1 MHPPNN
7 QQCKP
12 ILTLASAL
20 ISMAEAC
27 NSMSRLKQIH
37 AHSLLTGLHDHS
49 IILAK
54 MLRFAAVS
62 PSGDLAYAQRL
73 FDQLPH
79 PSTFFYNTL
88 IRGYAKSSIP
98 SYSLYL
104 VNQMRQNGVD
114 PDEFTFNFLIKARS
128 RVRVNINRVRPDEVT
143 LVSVI
148 SACTNLGD
156 LQMGYSVHSY
166 IDENG
171 FGWMVSLCNALIDMY
186 AKCGCM
192 DRAWEVFNSMS
203 RKSLVT
209 WNSMISACAN
219 NRNPEDAFG
228 LFSRMFDYGVA
239 PDGVTFLAVLTA
251 YAHVGLV
258 DEGYRLFESMQR
270 DHGIEARIEHY
281 GCMVNM
287 LGQAGWLEEAFE
299 LISNMPL
306 PSNDVVWGVLLA
318 ACRKHGDEYMGERV
332 VKKLLELKPDG
343 GMYLGGDALHILLSG
358 EVSNRLTSLGSG
370 LLILEIDHMRAILR
384 MKQCLSSA
392 NIIGEAARSKTF
404 LEVTAIRRVCIQ
416 TIEYMKCYL
425 QSIICDGGFV
435 KSTGGGGN
443 KQRFY
448 MDSKQEAKMFEALEI
463 EEAVVLEMNLAF
475 LM

>member
-12 ILTLASAL
+12 ILSLASTL

-79 PSTFFYNTL
+79 PNTFFYNTL

-98 SYSLYL
+98 SYSLHL
-104 VNQMRQNGVD
+104 VNQMRQNCVD

-128 RVRVNINRVRPDEVT
+128 RVRVNINRNLPLVVECDEIHGAVLKLGFSSHLFVRNALIHLYAARGNPVVAWRVFDETVGVDVVSWSGLVLAHVRAGELERARWVFDQMPERDVVSWTTMVSAYSQAKYSREALELYVTMLDKGVRPDEVT

-171 FGWMVSLCNALIDMY
+171 FRWMVSLCNALIDMY

-192 DRAWEVFNSMS
+192 DRAWQVFNSMS

-228 LFSRMFDYGVA
+228 LFSRMFNYGVA

-281 GCMVNM
+281 GCVVNM

-299 LISNMPL
+299 LITSMPL

-318 ACRKHGDEYMGERV
+318 ACRKHGDVYMGERV

-343 GMYLGGDALHILLSG
+343 GYY
-358 EVSNRLTSLGSG
+358 TS
-370 LLILEIDHMRAILR
+370 
-384 MKQCLSSA
+384 
-392 NIIGEAARSKTF
+392 
-404 LEVTAIRRVCIQ
+404 
-416 TIEYMKCYL
+416 
-425 QSIICDGGFV
+425 
-435 KSTGGGGN
+435 
-443 KQRFY
+443 
-448 MDSKQEAKMFEALEI
+448 
-463 EEAVVLEMNLAF
+463 
-475 LM
+475 

>member
-79 PSTFFYNTL
+79 PNTFFYNTL

-128 RVRVNINRVRPDEVT
+128 RVRVNINRNLPLVVEGDEIHGAVLKLGFSSHLFVRNA
-143 LVSVI
+143 LI
-148 SACTNLGD
+148 HF
-156 LQMGYSVHSY
+156 VHSY

-228 LFSRMFDYGVA
+228 LFSRMFDYRVA

-258 DEGYRLFESMQR
+258 DEGYRLFET
-270 DHGIEARIEHY
+270 
-281 GCMVNM
+281 
-287 LGQAGWLEEAFE
+287 
-299 LISNMPL
+299 
-306 PSNDVVWGVLLA
+306 
-318 ACRKHGDEYMGERV
+318 CRKHGDEYMGERV

-343 GMYLGGDALHILLSG
+343 G
-358 EVSNRLTSLGSG
+358 
-370 LLILEIDHMRAILR
+370 
-384 MKQCLSSA
+384 
-392 NIIGEAARSKTF
+392 
-404 LEVTAIRRVCIQ
+404 
-416 TIEYMKCYL
+416 
-425 QSIICDGGFV
+425 IICDGGFV

>member
-7 QQCKP
+7 RQCKP
-12 ILTLASAL
+12 MLALVSTL

-27 NSMSRLKQIH
+27 NSMSHLKQIH
-37 AHSLLTGLHDHS
+37 ARSLLTGLHDHS

-54 MLRFAAVS
+54 MLRFAVVS

-73 FDQLPH
+73 FDELPH
-79 PSTFFYNTL
+79 PNTFFYNTL

-98 SYSLYL
+98 SCSLHL

-128 RVRVNINRVRPDEVT
+128 RVRVNINRNLPLVVECNEIHGAVLKLGFSSHLFVRNALIHLYAVRGNPVVAWRVFDETVGVDVVSWSGLVLAHVRAGELERARWVFDQMPERDVVSWTTMVSAYSQAKYSREALELYMNMLDDGVRPDEVT

-156 LQMGYSVHSY
+156 LEMGFSVHSY
-166 IDENG
+166 IDEKG

-192 DRAWEVFNSMS
+192 DRAWQVFSSMS

-228 LFSRMFDYGVA
+228 LFSSMFNYGIA
-239 PDGVTFLAVLTA
+239 PDGVTFLAILTA

-281 GCMVNM
+281 CCMVNI

-299 LISNMPL
+299 LITNMPI
-306 PSNDVVWGVLLA
+306 PSNDVVWEVLLA
-318 ACRKHGDEYMGERV
+318 ACRKYGDVYMGERV
-332 VKKLLELKPDG
+332 VKKLLELNPDG
-343 GMYLGGDALHILLSG
+343 GYSTVLDDIYAVAG
-358 EVSNRLTSLGSG
+358 
-370 LLILEIDHMRAILR
+370 
-384 MKQCLSSA
+384 
-392 NIIGEAARSKTF
+392 
-404 LEVTAIRRVCIQ
+404 Q
-416 TIEYMKCYL
+416 T
-425 QSIICDGGFV
+425 G
-435 KSTGGGGN
+435 
-443 KQRFY
+443 
-448 MDSKQEAKMFEALEI
+448 
-463 EEAVVLEMNLAF
+463 
-475 LM
+475 

>member
-7 QQCKP
+7 LQCKP

-79 PSTFFYNTL
+79 PNTFFYNTL

-98 SYSLYL
+98 SYSLHL

-192 DRAWEVFNSMS
+192 DRAWDVFNSMS

-228 LFSRMFDYGVA
+228 LFSRMFDYRVA

-343 GMYLGGDALHILLSG
+343 G
-358 EVSNRLTSLGSG
+358 
-370 LLILEIDHMRAILR
+370 
-384 MKQCLSSA
+384 
-392 NIIGEAARSKTF
+392 
-404 LEVTAIRRVCIQ
+404 
-416 TIEYMKCYL
+416 
-425 QSIICDGGFV
+425 IICDGGFV

>member
-7 QQCKP
+7 RQCKP
-12 ILTLASAL
+12 MVALVSTL

-27 NSMSRLKQIH
+27 NSMSHLKQIH
-37 AHSLLTGLHDHS
+37 ARSLLTGLHNHS

-73 FDQLPH
+73 FDELPH
-79 PSTFFYNTL
+79 PNTFFYNTL

-98 SYSLYL
+98 SCSLHL

-128 RVRVNINRVRPDEVT
+128 RVRVNINRNLPLVVECNEIHGAVLKLGFSSHLFVRNALIHLYAVRGNPVVAWRVFDETVGVDVVSWSGLVLAHVRAGELERARWVFDQMPERDVVSWTTMVSAYSQAKYSREALELYMNMLDDGVRPDEVT

-156 LQMGYSVHSY
+156 FQMGFSVHSY

-192 DRAWEVFNSMS
+192 DRAWQVFNSMS

-228 LFSRMFDYGVA
+228 LFSRMFNYGIA
-239 PDGVTFLAVLTA
+239 PDGVTFLAILTA

-281 GCMVNM
+281 CCMVNI

-299 LISNMPL
+299 LITNMPV

-318 ACRKHGDEYMGERV
+318 ACRKYGDVYMGERV
-332 VKKLLELKPDG
+332 VKKLLDLNPDG
-343 GMYLGGDALHILLSG
+343 GYSTVLDDIY
-358 EVSNRLTSLGSG
+358 
-370 LLILEIDHMRAILR
+370 
-384 MKQCLSSA
+384 
-392 NIIGEAARSKTF
+392 AA
-404 LEVTAIRRVCIQ
+404 AGQ
-416 TIEYMKCYL
+416 T
-425 QSIICDGGFV
+425 G
-435 KSTGGGGN
+435 
-443 KQRFY
+443 
-448 MDSKQEAKMFEALEI
+448 
-463 EEAVVLEMNLAF
+463 
-475 LM
+475 